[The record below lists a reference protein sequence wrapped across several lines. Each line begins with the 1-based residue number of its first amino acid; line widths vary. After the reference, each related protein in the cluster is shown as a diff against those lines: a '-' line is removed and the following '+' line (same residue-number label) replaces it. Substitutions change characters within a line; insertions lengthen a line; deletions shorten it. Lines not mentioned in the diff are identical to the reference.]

1 MKKVGY
7 YGIKFL
13 DDKLRGIMDDE
24 FVIIG
29 LATGSGKT
37 TISQIIA
44 RTNAEKGIKT
54 ALFALESF
62 RGETIEKEAWVNWK
76 QKSRDF
82 KISFREWEISVPDYE
97 KERSREM
104 AKKKFDNVKIIERTN
119 DGYTLDMLEVDF
131 RKAVEEGCKLIILD
145 HIDYFSNAE
154 DLNDLKF
161 TKKVMDKVRAL
172 QDTYKI
178 PIVAFSQF
186 RKSNDK
192 GIIIPA
198 LEELF
203 GSSEKSKTATTVII
217 GARDYDTNSC
227 AGRYPTFLAIRK
239 DRYGETY
246 ACRTAFDSRLNCY
259 ESDYELIR
267 VNYWGNKV
275 EEINDNE

>member
-1 MKKVGY
+1 MKKVGE

-24 FVIIG
+24 LVIIG

-44 RTNAEKGIKT
+44 RTNAQKGIKV

-62 RGETIEKEAWVNWK
+62 RGETIEKEAWVCWK
-76 QKSRDF
+76 QATHNYKM
-82 KISFREWEISVPDYE
+82 SFREWEITTPESE
-97 KERSREM
+97 KELARKRAEQ
-104 AKKKFDNVKIIERTN
+104 KFENVKVIERTN
-119 DGYTLDMLEVDF
+119 AGYTPEMMEYDF
-131 RKAVEEGCKLIILD
+131 KKSVEEGCQLIILD
-145 HIDYFSNAE
+145 HVDYFSNAE
-154 DLNDLKF
+154 DMNDLKF
-161 TKKVMDKVRAL
+161 TKKVMDTVRAL
-172 QDTYKI
+172 QDQYKV

-192 GIIIPA
+192 GVIIPP
-198 LEELF
+198 LEDLY

-239 DRYGETY
+239 DRYGETS
-246 ACRTAFDSRLNCY
+246 ACRTAFDSRLNSY
-259 ESDYELIR
+259 EPDYELVR

-275 EEINDNE
+275 EEVEKE

>member
-1 MKKVGY
+1 MKKIGS
-7 YGIKFL
+7 YGIQYL

-44 RTNAEKGIKT
+44 RTNALKGVKT

-62 RGETIEKEAWVNWK
+62 QGETIEKEAWVYWK
-76 QKSRDF
+76 QVSKNF
-82 KISFREWEISVPDYE
+82 KITFREWEISVSESE
-97 KERSREM
+97 KQRAREE
-104 AKKKFDNVKIIERTN
+104 AQKKFNNVKIIERTN
-119 DGYTLDMLEVDF
+119 AGYTLDMLEEDF
-131 RKAVEEGCKLIILD
+131 KKAVEEGCQLIILD
-145 HIDYFSNAE
+145 HVDYFSNVE

-161 TKKVMDKVRAL
+161 TKKVMDKVRGL

-192 GIIIPA
+192 GILIPA

-217 GARDYDTNSC
+217 GARDYETNSC

-239 DRYGETY
+239 DRYGETS

-259 ESDYELIR
+259 EACYEPIR
-267 VNYWGNKV
+267 VNYWGNQITELG
-275 EEINDNE
+275 EEE

>member
-1 MKKVGY
+1 MKKIGS
-7 YGIKFL
+7 YGIQYL

-44 RTNAEKGIKT
+44 RTNALKGVKT

-62 RGETIEKEAWVNWK
+62 QGETIEKEAWVYWK
-76 QKSRDF
+76 QVSKNF
-82 KISFREWEISVPDYE
+82 KITFREWEINCPEHE
-97 KERSREM
+97 KERAREE
-104 AKKKFDNVKIIERTN
+104 AQKKFNNVKIIERTN
-119 DGYTLDMLEVDF
+119 AGYTLDMLEEDF
-131 RKAVEEGCKLIILD
+131 KKAVEEGCQLIILD
-145 HIDYFSNAE
+145 HVDYFSNVE

-161 TKKVMDKVRAL
+161 TKKVMDKVRGL

-192 GIIIPA
+192 GILIPA

-217 GARDYDTNSC
+217 GARDYETNSC

-239 DRYGETY
+239 DRYGETS

-259 ESDYELIR
+259 ETCYEPIR
-267 VNYWGNKV
+267 VNYWGNQITELG
-275 EEINDNE
+275 EEE